1 MKDIERAESFVYTIY
16 AAAFICLIGL
26 LIATK
31 KISEQTTK
39 GHFRYIPLA
48 TLLFGG
54 IIFLVLAIGKGGA
67 TGIQYG
73 VLSIIYLTATF
84 GVYLYIALRKDTTLF

>member
-1 MKDIERAESFVYTIY
+1 MYITY
-16 AAAFICLIGL
+16 ALAFICLIVL
-26 LIATK
+26 VVATK
-31 KISEQTTK
+31 RISERTTK

-84 GVYLYIALRKDTTLF
+84 GVYLYIAVRKDTTLF